1 MLLQGLDMQQTLLNI
16 NALYSGKG
24 VNRPMRETSHSLS
37 NYQHSQQPK
46 HFRGGEKKVMKK
58 SLSLLVAIAMV
69 FSMFASVAA
78 AASESGT
85 KLQGLGVIK
94 GNQNGDLLE
103 DANWLRQDVAVLMSR
118 LAGKETEAKETAK
131 SHTFADV
138 RGTFYD
144 GYISWAK
151 ENNFMQ
157 GNSATNFGFDN
168 EITYKEFA
176 TVILRALGVDTS
188 DYSKIGELAVAAGII
203 DDKLDLDA
211 KAVRG
216 VTYDIITTALDK
228 EVDGQKLGT
237 KLGLPG
243 YEVVAPAISVAPTA
257 VKEVTVT
264 FNKEIATDKAK
275 FVLKRGTATVTV
287 DKVTYSDDKK
297 VAKLE
302 LNSKLIAGD
311 YTVVA
316 TDATDAELT
325 ASFSA
330 ENEKVANIEF
340 VGDKF
345 ALGTNDDANGS
356 VNSNEIEISYKVTNQ
371 YGEDV
376 SKTYGGSV
384 NFQPSK
390 GSVKSKTNGRLVIEN
405 SLTGVTFT
413 IGEKVFVNANYS
425 NGTNNVFVSNTF
437 EVGTQARVN
446 EVTVKELYHAD
457 GKAISAGSTFSE
469 YTVLFEAHDQYGNNI
484 TSLTKL
490 ANELNVYVTNQTIF
504 DITTTSDGKASFV
517 DSQGKNKDQLGLKL
531 KAPNTNGYIMEG
543 TNSIVF
549 NSTFTGKQTK
559 FDVEVAKGTAVQTIN
574 LSTPS
579 SVAIGDKKVTIPFQA
594 IDGNGNEV
602 TKYDDL
608 VDRITLNS
616 SFPNATDGKPA
627 LRLVK
632 DSTTGKATLELNL
645 TGTDNK
651 GTYSLFA
658 YVKNSTSQSTVQVT
672 VNEKPAPSY
681 IKKVDVDRTKILV
694 QNGETLAA
702 SIAADLDDIIVED
715 TLSRT
720 WNVEDN
726 TAAYEVKLA
735 KVSGS
740 DFITASAATLPTTI
754 TANGSGTARFKVTLV
769 EKSTAKEISSYEF
782 TVSTATVSE
791 LSNFTVNDI
800 SKFFGGVVTVG
811 NETAAVH
818 TREVKVYGKRTSDGE
833 QFQLNP
839 AQYTVEVPTTKNV
852 KYDGKYITVDG
863 TGYPFGKTDPTE
875 ETFGYTVIVPN
886 GKGGIETFNKT
897 ATVSN
902 VLPKVTKVEYR
913 TKDKFKGE
921 SGYVTVKTGASF
933 ATIQDV
939 LKGLKF
945 IDQYG
950 DDATYDPSVTISG
963 IDNIGTKF
971 TGGTVANGVVTGTA
985 SAISPTA
992 SLVSG
997 DKFVVSYSIKGEFS
1011 GSFTAEIE

>member
-1 MLLQGLDMQQTLLNI
+1 
-16 NALYSGKG
+16 
-24 VNRPMRETSHSLS
+24 
-37 NYQHSQQPK
+37 
-46 HFRGGEKKVMKK
+46 MKK

-69 FSMFASVAA
+69 FSMFSAVAA

-118 LAGKETEAKETAK
+118 LAGKETEAKETVK
-131 SHTFADV
+131 SHTFTDV

-188 DYSKIGELAVAAGII
+188 DYSKIGELAIAAGII
-203 DDKLDLDA
+203 DDKLNLDE

-243 YEVVAPAISVAPTA
+243 YEVVAPAIAVAPTA

-275 FVLKRGTATVTV
+275 FELKRGNATVTV
-287 DKVTYSDDKK
+287 DKVTYSEDKK

-316 TDATDAELT
+316 KDATEAELT

-376 SKTYGGSV
+376 SKTFGGSV

-390 GSVKSKTNGRLVIEN
+390 GEVKSKTNGVLVVKN

-437 EVGTQARVN
+437 EVGAQARVN
-446 EVTVKELYHAD
+446 EVTVKELYHPE
-457 GKAISAGSTFSE
+457 GKKISAGSTFSE
-469 YTVLFEAHDQYGNNI
+469 YTILFEAHDQYGNNI
-484 TSLTKL
+484 TNLTKL

-504 DITTTSDGKASFV
+504 DIATSSASKANFV
-517 DSQGKNKDQLGLKL
+517 DGQGKDKNQLGLKL

-559 FDVEVAKGTAVQTIN
+559 FDVEVTKGSAVETIT
-574 LSTPS
+574 LTSPS
-579 SVAIGDKKVTIPFQA
+579 SVAIGDKKVTVPYQA
-594 IDGNGNEV
+594 VDGNGNEV

-608 VDRITLNS
+608 VNRITLNS
-616 SFPNATDGKPA
+616 SFPTAADGKDA
-627 LRLVK
+627 LRFVK
-632 DSTTGKATLELNL
+632 DSTTGKATIELHL
-645 TGTDNK
+645 TNVNAK
-651 GTYSLFA
+651 GTYSMSA
-658 YVKNSTSQSTVQVT
+658 YVKNSPAQSTVQVT
-672 VNEKPAPSY
+672 VNERPAPSY
-681 IKKVDVDRTKILV
+681 IKKVDFDRNKILK
-694 QNGETLAA
+694 NDGTA
-702 SIAADLDDIIVED
+702 SFEVKLDKIVIED
-715 TLSRT
+715 TLSRN
-720 WNVEDN
+720 WKLEDN
-726 TAAYEVKLA
+726 TGAYEAKLTH
-735 KVSGS
+735 VSGTNFAIA
-740 DFITASAATLPTTI
+740 DATLPTTI
-754 TANGSGTARFKVTLV
+754 EANASGTGRYKVTLWKKAV
-769 EKSTAKEISSYEF
+769 DGEAAKEVSSYEF
-782 TVSTATVSE
+782 TVSTAAVSE
-791 LSNFTVNDI
+791 LKDFSVNDI
-800 SKFFGGVVTVG
+800 SKFFGGVASGVP
-811 NETAAVH
+811 AH
-818 TREVKVYGKRTSDGE
+818 KREVKVFGKRTSDGE
-833 QFQLNP
+833 QFQLDP
-839 AQYTVEVPTTKNV
+839 AQYSVEVPTTKNL
-852 KYDGKYITVDG
+852 KYDGKNIIVDADT
-863 TGYPFGKTDPTE
+863 TGYPFGKSDPVE
-875 ETFGYTVIVPN
+875 ESFSFTVTVPN

-913 TKDKFKGE
+913 TEKKFKGE
-921 SGYVTVKTGASF
+921 SGYVTVQTGANF
-933 ATIQDV
+933 ATVQDV
-939 LKGLKF
+939 FNGLKF

-963 IDNIGTKF
+963 IDNVGTKF
-971 TGGTVANGVVTGTA
+971 TGGNVANGVVTGTA
-985 SAISPTA
+985 SAITPHV
-992 SLVSG
+992 VSG
-997 DKFVVSYSIKGEFS
+997 DKFIVSYTIKGEFS
-1011 GSFTAEIE
+1011 NTITVEVE